1 MTKNKLT
8 PWERVALARKADR
21 PKALDYIN
29 LIFTDFMEL
38 HGDRLFADDK
48 SIIGGIGLLNEIPVT
63 VIGQQKGKTTSE
75 NIERNFGM
83 TNPEGYRK
91 ALRLMKQAEKFNRPI
106 ITFIDTPGAYP
117 GLGAE
122 ERGQGEAIAV
132 NLLEMSRLKV
142 PIIGIIIGEGS
153 SGGALALGV
162 GDKIV
167 MLENVRYFDLDGKK
181 ESNND
186 EELSKFYASLADVYI
201 NDAFGV
207 SHRRAA
213 STTGVSKYL
222 ESAVGFLVEEEIN
235 KLSILLNNPEKP
247 FCIILGGAKVSDK
260 IGIIS
265 NLIEKVD
272 NIIIVG
278 AMAFTFLKAK
288 GINVGKSL
296 IDEENIEYSKNLLDK
311 YSDKI
316 ILPID
321 VYVSDKIDSN
331 DKVLKNINEI
341 GNDDIA
347 FDIGPKT
354 IENID
359 NILKLTKTVFLNGPA
374 GAFEYDNFSYGT
386 KEVLKSLKNSS
397 AKVIIG
403 GGDSASAAIKFGYKN
418 SFYHISTG
426 GGASLEFLS
435 GKDMPGFENIGE

>member
-1 MTKNKLT
+1 MKTIRDIDINNKTVLIRCDLNVPIKDGNIEDDNRIVKSLETIKYALKHAKHVIIMSHLGRIKNEEDKKKNSLKI
-8 PWERVALARKADR
+8 VC
-21 PKALDYIN
+21 
-29 LIFTDFMEL
+29 
-38 HGDRLFADDK
+38 DRLSD
-48 SIIGGIGLLNEIPVT
+48 LL
-63 VIGQQKGKTTSE
+63 G
-75 NIERNFGM
+75 
-83 TNPEGYRK
+83 
-91 ALRLMKQAEKFNRPI
+91 EKVYFCTYDEDIKNVV
-106 ITFIDTPGAYP
+106 
-117 GLGAE
+117 
-122 ERGQGEAIAV
+122 Q
-132 NLLEMSRLKV
+132 NN
-142 PIIGIIIGEGS
+142 
-153 SGGALALGV
+153 
-162 GDKIV
+162 KIV

-316 ILPID
+316 ILPVD

-331 DKVLKNINEI
+331 SKTLKNINEI

-359 NILKLTKTVFLNGPA
+359 NVLKQTKTVFLNGPA

-403 GGDSASAAIKFGYKN
+403 GGDSASAAIKFGYRN

>member
-1 MTKNKLT
+1 MKTIKDTDIKNKTVLIRCDLNVPIKDGKIEDDNRIVKSLKT
-8 PWERVALARKADR
+8 INYALNRAKHVIIMSHLGRIKNEEDKRKNSL
-21 PKALDYIN
+21 KIVC
-29 LIFTDFMEL
+29 
-38 HGDRLFADDK
+38 DRLSD
-48 SIIGGIGLLNEIPVT
+48 LLGEKVYFCTYDEDI
-63 VIGQQKGKTTSE
+63 
-75 NIERNFGM
+75 RNVVQ
-83 TNPEGYRK
+83 N
-91 ALRLMKQAEKFNRPI
+91 N
-106 ITFIDTPGAYP
+106 
-117 GLGAE
+117 
-122 ERGQGEAIAV
+122 
-132 NLLEMSRLKV
+132 
-142 PIIGIIIGEGS
+142 
-153 SGGALALGV
+153 
-162 GDKIV
+162 KIV

-181 ESNND
+181 ESKND
-186 EELSKFYASLADVYI
+186 EELSKFYATLADVYI

-288 GINVGKSL
+288 GMNIGKSL
-296 IDEENIEYSKNLLDK
+296 VDEENIEYSKNLLNK

-316 ILPID
+316 ILPVD

-331 DKVLKNINEI
+331 SKTLKNITEI
-341 GNDDIA
+341 TNDDIA

-359 NILKLTKTVFLNGPA
+359 NVLKQTKTVFLNGPA

>member
-1 MTKNKLT
+1 MDTIVLKFGGSSVADNIKLNIVAEKIINFYNQGNK
-8 PWERVALARKADR
+8 
-21 PKALDYIN
+21 
-29 LIFTDFMEL
+29 
-38 HGDRLFADDK
+38 
-48 SIIGGIGLLNEIPVT
+48 IIV
-63 VIGQQKGKTTSE
+63 VVSAQGKTTDRLVKE
-75 NIERNFGM
+75 
-83 TNPEGYRK
+83 
-91 ALRLMKQAEKFNRPI
+91 ALELN
-106 ITFIDTPGAYP
+106 
-117 GLGAE
+117 
-122 ERGQGEAIAV
+122 
-132 NLLEMSRLKV
+132 KV
-142 PIIGIIIGEGS
+142 PNDREMDVLLS
-153 SGGALALGV
+153 SG
-162 GDKIV
+162 
-167 MLENVRYFDLDGKK
+167 EQ
-181 ESNND
+181 
-186 EELSKFYASLADVYI
+186 
-201 NDAFGV
+201 V
-207 SHRRAA
+207 SI
-213 STTGVSKYL
+213 S
-222 ESAVGFLVEEEIN
+222 

-278 AMAFTFLKAK
+278 AMAFTFLKAE

-316 ILPID
+316 ILPVD

-435 GKDMPGFENIGE
+435 GKDIPGFENIGE

>member
-1 MTKNKLT
+1 MAKANFEDNMENLEKIVTELEKGELNLDDSISKFEEGIKISKECNKILEEAEKKITILLEKDGNIEDDNRIVKSLETIKYALKHAKHVIIMSHLGRIKNEEDKKKNSLKI
-8 PWERVALARKADR
+8 VC
-21 PKALDYIN
+21 
-29 LIFTDFMEL
+29 
-38 HGDRLFADDK
+38 DRL
-48 SIIGGIGLLNEIPVT
+48 SYLLGEKIYFCT
-63 VIGQQKGKTTSE
+63 YDE
-75 NIERNFGM
+75 NIKN
-83 TNPEGYRK
+83 
-91 ALRLMKQAEKFNRPI
+91 
-106 ITFIDTPGAYP
+106 
-117 GLGAE
+117 
-122 ERGQGEAIAV
+122 AV
-132 NLLEMSRLKV
+132 QNN
-142 PIIGIIIGEGS
+142 
-153 SGGALALGV
+153 
-162 GDKIV
+162 KIV

-278 AMAFTFLKAK
+278 AMAFTFLKAG

-316 ILPID
+316 ILPKTENFIKGKRARRGRKRLCKLSKCPD
-321 VYVSDKIDSN
+321 VTHNLV
-331 DKVLKNINEI
+331 
-341 GNDDIA
+341 
-347 FDIGPKT
+347 
-354 IENID
+354 
-359 NILKLTKTVFLNGPA
+359 
-374 GAFEYDNFSYGT
+374 
-386 KEVLKSLKNSS
+386 
-397 AKVIIG
+397 
-403 GGDSASAAIKFGYKN
+403 
-418 SFYHISTG
+418 
-426 GGASLEFLS
+426 
-435 GKDMPGFENIGE
+435 

>member
-1 MTKNKLT
+1 M
-8 PWERVALARKADR
+8 
-21 PKALDYIN
+21 
-29 LIFTDFMEL
+29 L
-38 HGDRLFADDK
+38 HKRW
-48 SIIGGIGLLNEIPVT
+48 
-63 VIGQQKGKTTSE
+63 
-75 NIERNFGM
+75 
-83 TNPEGYRK
+83 
-91 ALRLMKQAEKFNRPI
+91 
-106 ITFIDTPGAYP
+106 
-117 GLGAE
+117 
-122 ERGQGEAIAV
+122 
-132 NLLEMSRLKV
+132 
-142 PIIGIIIGEGS
+142 
-153 SGGALALGV
+153 
-162 GDKIV
+162 
-167 MLENVRYFDLDGKK
+167 DLDGKK

-260 IGIIS
+260 IGFIS

-316 ILPID
+316 ILPVD

-386 KEVLKSLKNSS
+386 KEVLN
-397 AKVIIG
+397 
-403 GGDSASAAIKFGYKN
+403 FTYKRIVCN
-418 SFYHISTG
+418 
-426 GGASLEFLS
+426 
-435 GKDMPGFENIGE
+435 